1 MTIPP
6 NANKRT
12 RVAQEDSQ
20 IQSPTMM
27 GRKNTQ
33 TMISATEG
41 NARTQFQSKSSHS
54 RFTTS
59 AIANPTHSIAKITM
73 AYVLSTRGTVTF
85 QNDEPLIVTLP
96 DLQDRQPQQERAR
109 P

>member
-1 MTIPP
+1 
-6 NANKRT
+6 
-12 RVAQEDSQ
+12 
-20 IQSPTMM
+20 M
-27 GRKNTQ
+27 GRNTTQ
-33 TMISATEG
+33 TTISATGG

-73 AYVLSTRGTVTF
+73 AYVPSTRGTVTL
-85 QNDEPLIVTLP
+85 QNDESFIVVLLAHKIADSNRNVP
-96 DLQDRQPQQERAR
+96 GAGIPE